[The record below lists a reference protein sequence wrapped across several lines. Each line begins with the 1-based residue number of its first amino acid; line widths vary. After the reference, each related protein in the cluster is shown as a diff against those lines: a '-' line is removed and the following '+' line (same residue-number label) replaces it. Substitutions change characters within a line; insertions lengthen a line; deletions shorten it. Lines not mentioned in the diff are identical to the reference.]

1 MGSSGGLSV
10 RLDFAAPAPRN
21 DRPEGRPLETIVQ
34 WMTGLADASLESG
47 VRVALMARH
56 TLLVTRSRLTGEC

>member
-1 MGSSGGLSV
+1 
-10 RLDFAAPAPRN
+10 
-21 DRPEGRPLETIVQ
+21 
-34 WMTGLADASLESG
+34 MTGLADASLESG